1 MHKDNSES
9 IYIKN
14 TYMAVVDDSFA
25 SVLSGQGSP
34 VVVADVRQQVEST
47 RGFRTL
53 QVRNGH
59 EQTVD

>member
-1 MHKDNSES
+1 
-9 IYIKN
+9 
-14 TYMAVVDDSFA
+14 MAVVDDSLA

-59 EQTVD
+59 EQTVG